1 MNQTT
6 ASLILAAATLGT
18 IAFESGRKAVP
29 CQDSKLM
36 NLIPQAEKENATLAI
51 LKAWSK
57 AWHDANL
64 SA

>member
-29 CQDSKLM
+29 CRDSNLM
-36 NLIPQAEKENATLAI
+36 DLIPLAEKNNATLAV
-51 LKAWSK
+51 LNAWSK
-57 AWHDANL
+57 AWHAANL